1 MARYSDSR
9 LPGFSKASTL
19 RKEYGSELL
28 KGGRLRAIHGIHF
41 NKHLK
46 FDALIHKGCGP
57 IALNRVAKCIGH
69 LKCGHAH
76 AGYSLTIHR
85 HMHFRRAVLGSAEYV
100 FAAIR
105 PADARYHSGGSARLA
120 IRLTVLDL
128 YN

>member
-76 AGYSLTIHR
+76 AGYSLTIHL
-85 HMHFRRAVLGSAEYV
+85 HTQFRRSEEHTSELQSRGHLVC
-100 FAAIR
+100 
-105 PADARYHSGGSARLA
+105 RL
-120 IRLTVLDL
+120 LLENKTHH
-128 YN
+128 